1 MIGISG
7 GTAGEATDRPARVF
21 EGGACRGMMLEVAP
35 RLEGYRESATVKVA
49 EDPCASSYFAV
60 HAAKPRLLYSIASHV
75 SSQ

>member
-21 EGGACRGMMLEVAP
+21 EGGAWRGMVLKVAP
-35 RLEGYRESATVKVA
+35 GIKGDWESGTVKVA
-49 EDPCASSYFAV
+49 EDTGRSSYFAV